1 MTVFATTTIM
11 LLLWQFQLPDVTTAF
26 VVPQTTVR
34 QQQQPRSPSFV
45 FWSSSSLRSLRL
57 FSTLNPSSNN
67 KNNNSNDIKNNSNSN
82 SNGNSGKTEV
92 VFIPS
97 SPLNSDSIV
106 GATRTEQTETTESA
120 VGRTNN
126 NKTNLLPITQTTA
139 IWLSMVLAFTSGIIN
154 CACLSGLLGNGIK
167 QCTAGVTGAWTN
179 DAIGAASSG
188 TGHVFQFLFQSE
200 LLAAYFGGSMLT
212 SIITPQP
219 QLHTVPLR
227 PTILTLLISSTLL
240 LTAFRLAK
248 NANVHY
254 LIVCCFVNGIT
265 NSFTSTLTHN
275 LCRSSHFTGTTSDMG
290 TFVGQWLRGN
300 TTNLAR
306 LKTISGMAGAFW
318 MGSFVAYKSLQRC
331 GIGNSIF
338 VGCAVLHVG
347 IAGTILQLFKNHHPQ
362 K

>member
-1 MTVFATTTIM
+1 MYYRSLTMTVFATTTTM
-11 LLLWQFQLPDVTTAF
+11 LLLLWQLQFPDVTTAF

-34 QQQQPRSPSFV
+34 RQQQQQRSPSV
-45 FWSSSSLRSLRL
+45 GSWSSSSSSSRSVRL

-67 KNNNSNDIKNNSNSN
+67 KNNNSNDIKNNNNSN
-82 SNGNSGKTEV
+82 SNTNSVKKEV
-92 VFIPS
+92 IHIP
-97 SPLNSDSIV
+97 
-106 GATRTEQTETTESA
+106 TTTEQTAKTESA
-120 VGRTNN
+120 VGSTKNN
-126 NKTNLLPITQTTA
+126 NKTNLLPITQTMA
-139 IWLSMVLAFTSGIIN
+139 IRLSMVLAFTSGIIN
-154 CACLSGLLGNGIK
+154 CACLSGLLGNGVK

-200 LLAAYFGGSMLT
+200 LLVAYFGGSMLT
-212 SIITPQP
+212 SVITPQP
-219 QLHTVPLR
+219 QLHTVLVR
-227 PTILTLLISSTLL
+227 PTILTFLISSTLL

-254 LIVCCFVNGIT
+254 LIVCCFVNGMT

-318 MGSFVAYKSLQRC
+318 LGSFVAYKALQRC
-331 GIGNSIF
+331 GLGNSIF

-347 IAGTILQLFKNHHPQ
+347 IAGTILQLFKNHHPH

>member
-1 MTVFATTTIM
+1 
-11 LLLWQFQLPDVTTAF
+11 
-26 VVPQTTVR
+26 
-34 QQQQPRSPSFV
+34 
-45 FWSSSSLRSLRL
+45 
-57 FSTLNPSSNN
+57 
-67 KNNNSNDIKNNSNSN
+67 
-82 SNGNSGKTEV
+82 
-92 VFIPS
+92 
-97 SPLNSDSIV
+97 
-106 GATRTEQTETTESA
+106 
-120 VGRTNN
+120 
-126 NKTNLLPITQTTA
+126 
-139 IWLSMVLAFTSGIIN
+139 
-154 CACLSGLLGNGIK
+154 
-167 QCTAGVTGAWTN
+167 
-179 DAIGAASSG
+179 
-188 TGHVFQFLFQSE
+188 
-200 LLAAYFGGSMLT
+200 MLT
-212 SIITPQP
+212 SVITPQP
-219 QLHTVPLR
+219 QLHTVPVR
-227 PTILTLLISSTLL
+227 PTILTLLTSSTLL

-347 IAGTILQLFKNHHPQ
+347 IAGTILQLFQNHQPQ